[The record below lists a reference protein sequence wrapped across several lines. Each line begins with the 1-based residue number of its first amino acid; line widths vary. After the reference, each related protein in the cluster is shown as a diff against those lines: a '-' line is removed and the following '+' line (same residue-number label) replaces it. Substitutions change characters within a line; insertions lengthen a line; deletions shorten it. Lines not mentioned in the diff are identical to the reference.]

1 MSRAEGW
8 ILDEFAICQEWEG
21 AVREERRRIE
31 KLFGVELNILGVLGR
46 VQGPQEIQGAQQIWL
61 QLLGLRDNLKKAKDY
76 IKGLC
81 NPEMTEPFSYPKDMH
96 CIFLGATGLFL
107 NCLVSGTS
115 ASISLMAHGS
125 LQISGLTESVVMAHS
140 RIHEFVERYQKNTR
154 LPEEQEARVKREF
167 KDLVEAYIDKHS
179 MDLLIL
185 PNSVKE
191 ELLNLVREVAL
202 HKDETNLA
210 QKGQN
215 PNSGLLDLPE
225 PWKKPEISDV
235 CPRNL
240 VRSQEGGQRRHVLQK
255 RASRPM
261 PDYSDSS
268 PDELLGC
275 PEPRNHQK
283 RTETSG
289 EPGVAQIYLY
299 NEDNLQRHGVTP
311 AQGDM
316 LDQNGQLQKLP
327 GLRKAVSQSNGEEEK
342 EEEDEELGQSVLTS
356 SGTEKE
362 FSMLLNFFKTMGYEE
377 RMVKKVLAEEGVQ
390 EPSEILDRL
399 QVEQEPPRP
408 GSPTL
413 GSHSGE
419 RMETAGADNEY
430 LLEVLK
436 SAIENCGYSPSEIT
450 DLKEGSLATLLR
462 KLNEG
467 RAPGTE
473 DPKIT
478 ERRYHGSPTRRV
490 PCGPPNH
497 RPWTVVVPEVS
508 VPKDDSSLT
517 SGSSTPGIRQAS
529 MQEPVEDVCPATAGT
544 WAVAEGGS
552 SSGQQAVSVVTGVQ
566 RFNEAMQ
573 TPFQLNLRNKPGKD
587 NLRHIII
594 DGSNVA
600 MVHGL
605 NQFFSCRG
613 IALAVQYFW
622 DRGHRELTVLVPQWR
637 MKKDSKA
644 KEQHFLTELNAVGLL
659 SFTPSRVVE
668 GRRITPY
675 DDRFL
680 LQLAEQTDGGVI
692 LTNDNLRDMAQESGK
707 WKVIIKERLL
717 QFTFAGDIFL
727 VPDDPLGRNGPGLD
741 QFLSKTQKPRSRAG
755 KSHTFA
761 GQRNPVQVPPHPAPR
776 TEILT
781 PWNQKVGS
789 GTEDSR
795 AAEGGERPR
804 LRHETLRLRKKLLDI
819 FAEQEVKVDF
829 ILQVE
834 PYTQDLNKLSEL
846 ILNLR
851 V

>member
-1 MSRAEGW
+1 MSRGEGW
-8 ILDEFAICQEWEG
+8 VLDEFAICQEWEE

-31 KLFGVELNILGVLGR
+31 KLFDVELNILGILGR
-46 VQGPQEIQGAQQIWL
+46 VQGPRESQGAQQIWL
-61 QLLGLRDNLKKAKDY
+61 QLLGLRDNLNKAKDY

-81 NPEMTEPFSYPKDMH
+81 NPEMTEPLSYPKDMN
-96 CIFLGATGLFL
+96 CIFLGANGLFL

-115 ASISLMAHGS
+115 ASISLNAHGS
-125 LQISGLTESVVMAHS
+125 LQISGLTESVVMAQS
-140 RIHEFVERYQKNTR
+140 RIHEFVERYQKNPR

-167 KDLVEAYIDKHS
+167 KGLVEANIDKHT

-185 PNSVKE
+185 PSSVKE
-191 ELLNLVREVAL
+191 ELLNLVREVVL
-202 HKDETNLA
+202 HKDETNLPHKA
-210 QKGQN
+210 QN
-215 PNSGLLDLPE
+215 PNSRLLGPPV
-225 PWKKPEISDV
+225 PWKKPEISEV
-235 CPRNL
+235 CPRDL
-240 VRSQEGGQRRHVLQK
+240 VRSQEAGQRRQVLQQ

-261 PDYSDSS
+261 PDFSDSS
-268 PDELLGC
+268 PGELPGS
-275 PEPRNHQK
+275 PQPRNHQI
-283 RTETSG
+283 RTGTSG
-289 EPGVAQIYLY
+289 EPEVPQIYLY
-299 NEDNLQRHGVTP
+299 SEDDLQRLDVTP
-311 AQGDM
+311 AQVDIQG
-316 LDQNGQLQKLP
+316 QNGQHPKLP
-327 GLRKAVSQSNGEEEK
+327 GLLKDVSQSNGEK
-342 EEEDEELGQSVLTS
+342 EEDEELSQSVLMS

-362 FSMLLNFFKTMGYEE
+362 FCMLLNFFKTMGYEE
-377 RMVKKVLAEEGVQ
+377 GMVKKVLVEEGIQ

-399 QVEQEPPRP
+399 QIDQEPQRP

-413 GSHSGE
+413 WTNSGD
-419 RMETAGADNEY
+419 RVETTGADNEY

-436 SAIENCGYSPSEIT
+436 SAVENCGYSPSEIT

-467 RAPGTE
+467 KAQGTE
-473 DPKIT
+473 SPKMS
-478 ERRYHGSPTRRV
+478 ERKYHGSPSRRV
-490 PCGPPNH
+490 PCGPPEN
-497 RPWTVVVPEVS
+497 RPWTAVS
-508 VPKDDSSLT
+508 EASVLKVASALT
-517 SGSSTPGIRQAS
+517 SGSSTPDIRQAS
-529 MQEPVEDVCPATAGT
+529 TQEPVEDICQATAGT
-544 WAVAEGGS
+544 WAEAES
-552 SSGQQAVSVVTGVQ
+552 RRSSGQQAASVVTGVQ

-573 TPFQLNLRNKPGKD
+573 TPFQLNLRNKPGKE

-613 IALAVQYFW
+613 IALAVQHFW

-644 KEQHFLTELNAVGLL
+644 KEQHFLTELNALGLL
-659 SFTPSRVVE
+659 SFTPSRIVE
-668 GRRITPY
+668 GKRITPY

-680 LQLAEQTDGGVI
+680 LQLAEQTDGVI

-741 QFLSKTQKPRSRAG
+741 QFLSKTQKPRAR

-761 GQRNPVQVPPHPAPR
+761 GQRNPVQVPLHPVAH

-781 PWNQKVGS
+781 PWNQRVGG

-795 AAEGGERPR
+795 AVEGAERPR
-804 LRHETLRLRKKLLDI
+804 LPQETDCLREKLLDI
-819 FAEQEVKVDF
+819 FAEQTLKVDF
-829 ILQVE
+829 VLQSE
-834 PYTQDLNKLSEL
+834 PCTQDLNKLSEL

-851 V
+851 F